1 MENLRTLVEVMA
13 RALVENPD
21 DVDVREIT
29 GGQSSLIELR
39 VSRADLGSIIG
50 KAGRNVDAL
59 RTIVSASSAKHKRRV
74 ILDVIE

>member
-1 MENLRTLVEVMA
+1 MA
-13 RALVENPD
+13 RALVESPD
-21 DVDVREIT
+21 AVSVQEIA

-39 VSRADLGSIIG
+39 VAQPDLGSIIG

-59 RTIVSASSAKHKRRV
+59 RTILSAASAKHKRRV